1 MPSLYVLIT
10 YLLLLTSLFVCVWW
24 RLHLLFAGSLRK
36 LGLAV
41 LLMNLAAFVG
51 IEVSA
56 YRKMS
61 EASRSANHPSNTS
74 VSISHHSL
82 LFPKKKNRLAC
93 CQLTCTLFCA

>member
-1 MPSLYVLIT
+1 MAPAS
-10 YLLLLTSLFVCVWW
+10 FV
-24 RLHLLFAGSLRK
+24 AGSLKK
-36 LGLAV
+36 LGLV

-82 LFPKKKNRLAC
+82 LFPKKKFNLLA
-93 CQLTCTLFCA
+93 AN